1 MRSPPRRLL
10 SCLCSM
16 LLIAKGG
23 SAYPLRPELPAST
36 EAGSPF
42 VLSLRAGAAQDS
54 QGSREAFALLTLT
67 LALDRLAR
75 GSLPPTSSE
84 PELDQGGIAQASPP
98 TPAPVGPTPAATR
111 PAEPRAPALLHEAI
125 SPALARG
132 AVEAAL
138 RVQGSALRLERI
150 ASMAARARTRAALP
164 ELGLRAGT
172 SSDTSLRL
180 TPIASDPARF
190 SQSGGRDL
198 FFEARLTWK
207 LDRALFSDDEVAIER
222 LSWGTEQA
230 RERLV
235 QRVLELLFEW
245 QEARLEL
252 ARPPLDDER
261 YRKAW
266 LASLRSAAELDVL
279 TEGWFS
285 RRVGLA

>member
-1 MRSPPRRLL
+1 MLSPPRRSL
-10 SCLCSM
+10 SCLCLT
-16 LLIAKGG
+16 LLLAKAGA
-23 SAYPLRPELPAST
+23 AYPVRPELPAST

-42 VLSLRAGAAQDS
+42 TLSLRAGAAQDD

-67 LALDRLAR
+67 LALDRIAR
-75 GSLPPTSSE
+75 GALPATNAE
-84 PELDQGGIAQASPP
+84 PELEQGAIAQASPP
-98 TPAPVGPTPAATR
+98 TPAPATPAPAAPR
-111 PAEPRAPALLHEAI
+111 PPAQRVSAPRHEAI

-138 RVQGSALRLERI
+138 RVQGGALRLERI

-235 QRVLELLFEW
+235 QRVLELLFDW

-252 ARPPLDDER
+252 ARPLDDER

-266 LASLRSAAELDVL
+266 LASLRAAAELDVL

-285 RRVGLA
+285 RRVGLE

>member
-1 MRSPPRRLL
+1 MLSRPCRSLA
-10 SCLCSM
+10 CLCLT
-16 LLIAKGG
+16 LLCAR
-23 SAYPLRPELPAST
+23 SVAAYPLWPELPASS
-36 EAGSPF
+36 ESGSPF
-42 VLSLRAGAAQDS
+42 TLSVRAGASRDTE
-54 QGSREAFALLTLT
+54 GSREAFALLTLT
-67 LALDRLAR
+67 LALDRIAR
-75 GSLPPTSSE
+75 GAPRLLAAE
-84 PELDQGGIAQASPP
+84 PEPDLDSDAIAQASPP
-98 TPAPVGPTPAATR
+98 TPAPAAPGPAPR
-111 PAEPRAPALLHEAI
+111 RAPAVVHEAI

-132 AVEAAL
+132 AVDAAL

-150 ASMAARARTRAALP
+150 ASMAARARTRAVLP

-172 SSDTSLRL
+172 SSDSSLRL

-245 QEARLEL
+245 QEARLAL
-252 ARPPLDDER
+252 AEPLLEDER

-285 RRVGLA
+285 RRVGLE